1 MDQPFGVR
9 AATLGDLPR
18 ILELWGAMMAEHSDQ
33 DPRIHLTEGAIPAY
47 RAYVGYHLASGES
60 CVRVAEAAGR
70 VVGFCLLTISRNLPM
85 FLPARYGYLSDL
97 VVAPA
102 WRRRGIGRALFA
114 EGLDWLRENKIPSA
128 QLQFYAFNKSGA
140 AFWKA
145 MGFNA
150 YYTRMW
156 RDL

>member
-1 MDQPFGVR
+1 
-9 AATLGDLPR
+9 
-18 ILELWGAMMAEHSDQ
+18 MMADHSAQ

-47 RAYVGYHLASGES
+47 RAYLGYHLASGES
-60 CVRVAEAAGR
+60 CVCVAEAAGR

-97 VVAPA
+97 VVEPA
-102 WRRRGIGRALFA
+102 WRRRGIGRALF
-114 EGLDWLRENKIPSA
+114 EQSLGWLHGNKIQSV

-140 AFWKA
+140 AFWQA
-145 MGFNA
+145 MGFNP